1 MSAASAIGLKRPS
14 TAIGMTKD
22 KLQNASVAEPGSA
35 TAAKPTTGIKAP
47 QAIKKPAEVTKAVV

>member
-1 MSAASAIGLKRPS
+1 MTEREKKRPS